1 MTIGRVM
8 LMPTKIEE
16 AFAHLGAILMQTAA
30 SDDKIIIGHVRD
42 AHGLLQDALRAPS
55 PRAPSEDDDWK
66 DDPSADERWQAGL
79 DFGLLE
85 LCAVLDVK
93 PHDVTWDAA
102 TETLDGDVSA
112 VIGNILRAKYGE
124 DFDPTS
130 PAPTAAPTLG
140 READCDCG
148 AATSGKWSGIHS
160 EGCSAMRETTG
171 IDDVEWLDA
180 KVVELSKENERLRAA
195 LTAPAAAPTLGR
207 EEFIRV
213 LASLAAAI
221 SLLERG
227 GKAAKKAAASDKI
240 FDQMLVDYK
249 AALEAGRATILARSV
264 AESEKPLT
272 VPSDLRAT
280 SAELRPCPH
289 GMSTWQRCSQCNPD

>member
-1 MTIGRVM
+1 M

-42 AHGLLQDALRAPS
+42 AHGLLQDVLRAPS

-195 LTAPAAAPTLGR
+195 LTAPDKGGPDHRAALIRISDLDWAWNVGAILSGKTFRPDKKIAPPLTPQQVMT
-207 EEFIRV
+207 IRKIGYA
-213 LASLAAAI
+213 LP
-221 SLLERG
+221 
-227 GKAAKKAAASDKI
+227 AAKIAEI
-240 FDQMLVDYK
+240 IGTTRTRVDRIRK
-249 AALEAGRATILARSV
+249 QWCV
-264 AESEKPLT
+264 KPT
-272 VPSDLRAT
+272 SGQVVVSQHQPS
-280 SAELRPCPH
+280 
-289 GMSTWQRCSQCNPD
+289 PDGET

>member
-1 MTIGRVM
+1 MSYDQKCYD
-8 LMPTKIEE
+8 LAEAFLQDEPTVNTDVSRHVLAQAKIEE
-16 AFAHLGAILMQTAA
+16 AFAHLGAILMQTAT

-195 LTAPAAAPTLGR
+195 LTAPDKGDPDEREAFERWWIASGRIAPER
-207 EEFIRV
+207 SDEKPEEYLNSFIQ
-213 LASLAAAI
+213 LAWIAWQA
-221 SLLERG
+221 
-227 GKAAKKAAASDKI
+227 
-240 FDQMLVDYK
+240 
-249 AALEAGRATILARSV
+249 ARSV
-264 AESEKPLT
+264 A
-272 VPSDLRAT
+272 PSK
-280 SAELRPCPH
+280 
-289 GMSTWQRCSQCNPD
+289 